1 MRPTSSKEHEEEGPK
16 PVNDTNNTEASIT
29 PSSST
34 CQPFEILWP
43 RLPSLSR
50 PSARTTPSNEIAHK
64 ISKKKKEQR
73 WNSAFFYFALL
84 LTQQIFIQPIKN
96 HLINSSDNFKS
107 GFKLQEDSTASPSDY
122 SYSPLKEL
130 NTKMYSFGETEQYND
145 GSREHFNPAGGKFQ
159 YGQNDFFAP
168 RFRWRNDA
176 ELASYAWNRQGK
188 SEVNMMMT
196 ENRVPSYGP
205 TTSDKASCAP
215 RDPSLLDYDA
225 IDVSWRND
233 IEREKSR
240 PSEYASQ
247 QRDMYD
253 SQFERDLQVLHEKGY
268 TAPFTTEETNRYEEL
283 SKAQFA
289 DFYRTVAVPS
299 KSSSY
304 GQSNVLPS
312 SSRFTNYSTTP
323 STSVFRHSFGADQE
337 DSQHSECHRSD
348 DGYGSN
354 DSGFGSHSEDER
366 NGDDR
371 SSSGD
376 MFYNIH
382 EDIPEPQQQH
392 FDNITLAYQPYSAEE
407 NIIIPQQSS
416 VPAIISAPTSDEP
429 SPVLGHYTENGPET
443 LETTLQLD
451 EDEYLKYVTNQQVL
465 EDISESATEQSFEA
479 ANEVLERIQRQ
490 HENSDVAVDFT
501 PFDEPLPF
509 LDDDF
514 FLNVEETL
522 NDVVASSNLNTTLS
536 SSSVIC
542 SSLSRSASPSQ
553 NYRLY
558 GKLVPEIK
566 FENDENEREE
576 YDDEDDTHSSDNKNQ
591 RRRGRQSKDND
602 LVKKHELPATAEELA
617 AMSHKALQNL
627 LKDPQLT
634 DTQKSLIKRI
644 RRRGRNKEAA
654 RKCRERRILPS
665 ETPSTSSSIKIE
677 PTTISTS
684 NQNVVHRPF
693 ILYPPTRKV
702 A

>member
-1 MRPTSSKEHEEEGPK
+1 
-16 PVNDTNNTEASIT
+16 
-29 PSSST
+29 
-34 CQPFEILWP
+34 
-43 RLPSLSR
+43 
-50 PSARTTPSNEIAHK
+50 
-64 ISKKKKEQR
+64 
-73 WNSAFFYFALL
+73 
-84 LTQQIFIQPIKN
+84 
-96 HLINSSDNFKS
+96 
-107 GFKLQEDSTASPSDY
+107 
-122 SYSPLKEL
+122 
-130 NTKMYSFGETEQYND
+130 
-145 GSREHFNPAGGKFQ
+145 
-159 YGQNDFFAP
+159 
-168 RFRWRNDA
+168 
-176 ELASYAWNRQGK
+176 
-188 SEVNMMMT
+188 
-196 ENRVPSYGP
+196 
-205 TTSDKASCAP
+205 
-215 RDPSLLDYDA
+215 
-225 IDVSWRND
+225 
-233 IEREKSR
+233 
-240 PSEYASQ
+240 
-247 QRDMYD
+247 
-253 SQFERDLQVLHEKGY
+253 
-268 TAPFTTEETNRYEEL
+268 
-283 SKAQFA
+283 
-289 DFYRTVAVPS
+289 
-299 KSSSY
+299 
-304 GQSNVLPS
+304 
-312 SSRFTNYSTTP
+312 
-323 STSVFRHSFGADQE
+323 
-337 DSQHSECHRSD
+337 
-348 DGYGSN
+348 
-354 DSGFGSHSEDER
+354 
-366 NGDDR
+366 
-371 SSSGD
+371 

-392 FDNITLAYQPYSAEE
+392 FDNITLAYQPYSTEE

-416 VPAIISAPTSDEP
+416 VPAIISAPPSDEP

-522 NDVVASSNLNTTLS
+522 NEVVASSNLNATLS
-536 SSSVIC
+536 SSSVIG
-542 SSLSRSASPSQ
+542 STLSRSASPSQ

-566 FENDENEREE
+566 FENDENELEE
-576 YDDEDDTHSSDNKNQ
+576 YDDEDDTPSSDNKNQ

-665 ETPSTSSSIKIE
+665 ETPSTSSSIKTE